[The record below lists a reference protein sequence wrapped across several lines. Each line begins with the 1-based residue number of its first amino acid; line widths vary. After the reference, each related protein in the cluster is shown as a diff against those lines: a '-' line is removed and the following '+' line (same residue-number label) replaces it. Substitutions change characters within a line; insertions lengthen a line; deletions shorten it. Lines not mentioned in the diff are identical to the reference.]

1 MTVSLHQQ
9 KQRTTTF
16 QAPVVELINPI
27 TIGIMTQTG
36 KKIEDLRYRIARYR
50 RMGNGA
56 KCQDLQTE
64 LQRLLLQQVAAE
76 S

>member
-1 MTVSLHQQ
+1 
-9 KQRTTTF
+9 
-16 QAPVVELINPI
+16 
-27 TIGIMTQTG
+27 MTQTG